1 MPRPRARARGSNV
14 RPDVAP
20 PIVIELG
27 KISHGEVRKLREGQG
42 QVAEDVEEA
51 MRLLRQKAGP
61 DRANRVFVPIVVL
74 YTKARQ
80 K

>member
-1 MPRPRARARGSNV
+1 MRAN
-14 RPDVAP
+14 VAP
-20 PIVIELG
+20 PIVVELG
-27 KISHGEVRKLREGQG
+27 EISHGEVRKLREGQG

-61 DRANRVFVPIVVL
+61 DRASRVFVPIVVL

>member
-1 MPRPRARARGSNV
+1 MRAN
-14 RPDVAP
+14 VAP
-20 PIVIELG
+20 PIVVELG

-42 QVAEDVEEA
+42 QVAEDVQEA

-61 DRANRVFVPIVVL
+61 DRADRVFVPIVVL

>member
-1 MPRPRARARGSNV
+1 VGANI
-14 RPDVAP
+14 AP
-20 PIVIELG
+20 PIVVELG
-27 KISHGEVRKLREGQG
+27 SISHGEVRKLREGQG

-61 DRANRVFVPIVVL
+61 DRADRVFVPIVVL

>member
-1 MPRPRARARGSNV
+1 V
-14 RPDVAP
+14 RPNVAP
-20 PIVIELG
+20 PIVVELG

>member
-1 MPRPRARARGSNV
+1 VGANI
-14 RPDVAP
+14 AP
-20 PIVIELG
+20 PIVVELG

-51 MRLLRQKAGP
+51 MRLLRQRAGP
-61 DRANRVFVPIVVL
+61 DRADRVFVPIVVL

>member
-1 MPRPRARARGSNV
+1 V
-14 RPDVAP
+14 RPNVAP
-20 PIVIELG
+20 PIVLELG
-27 KISHGEVRKLREGQG
+27 KISRDEVRKLREGQG

-61 DRANRVFVPIVVL
+61 DRAGRVFVPIVVL

>member
-1 MPRPRARARGSNV
+1 MRPN
-14 RPDVAP
+14 VAP

-27 KISHGEVRKLREGQG
+27 KISRAEVRKLDEGRG

-51 MRLLRQKAGP
+51 MRLLWQRAGP
-61 DRANRVFVPIVVL
+61 DRADRVFVPIVVL

>member
-1 MPRPRARARGSNV
+1 VRAN
-14 RPDVAP
+14 VAP
-20 PIVIELG
+20 PIVVELG
-27 KISHGEVRKLREGQG
+27 KISHGEVRKLREGLG
-42 QVAEDVEEA
+42 QVAEDVQEA

-61 DRANRVFVPIVVL
+61 DRADRVFVPIVVL

>member
-1 MPRPRARARGSNV
+1 
-14 RPDVAP
+14 
-20 PIVIELG
+20 
-27 KISHGEVRKLREGQG
+27 LREGQG

-51 MRLLRQKAGP
+51 MRLLRQRAGP
-61 DRANRVFVPIVVL
+61 DRADRVFVPIVVL